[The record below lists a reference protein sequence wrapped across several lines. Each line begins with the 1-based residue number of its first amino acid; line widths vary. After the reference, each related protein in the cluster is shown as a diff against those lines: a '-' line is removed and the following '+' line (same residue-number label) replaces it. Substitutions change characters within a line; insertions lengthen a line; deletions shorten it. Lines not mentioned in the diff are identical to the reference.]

1 MNLTPYIVIW
11 ACLAAVVLVLA
22 ATRYFAGRHEDD
34 TIHLGPGE
42 EKLIAKQQAALGF
55 VNRIETWGQTLTVV
69 TVVGGLLIAADI
81 APWNIALFF
90 ALPVC
95 MLYGFVALS
104 ALRYEGGHWPI
115 YPGRLRGSLIAAGPK
130 LAFRS

>member
-42 EKLIAKQQAALGF
+42 EKLITKQQAALGF

-69 TVVGGLLIAADI
+69 TVVGGLLIAA
-81 APWNIALFF
+81 AYLYQVWQNP
-90 ALPVC
+90 PV
-95 MLYGFVALS
+95 G
-104 ALRYEGGHWPI
+104 
-115 YPGRLRGSLIAAGPK
+115 
-130 LAFRS
+130 